1 MFEKFKKETQPS
13 QENKD
18 KKEAAQAVLESAESI
33 LAQEKQ
39 AARDLK
45 WWGIATTIGSVGMSM
60 VMLEAAAVS
69 ASGGNPS
76 HLLMNNIPLAVF
88 TALDIAGL
96 AYSEKR
102 LNSLR
107 AKKEGLGKKEE
118 KKEESRD
125 KI

>member
-13 QENKD
+13 QENKN

-45 WWGIATTIGSVGMSM
+45 WWSFAATIGSVGMSM
-60 VMLEAAAVS
+60 VMLEAGAIS
-69 ASGGNPS
+69 ASGGDVS
-76 HLLMNNIPLAVF
+76 QLLMNNIPLAVF
-88 TALDIAGL
+88 TALDIAGV

-107 AKKEGLGKKEE
+107 AKREELEKKEE
-118 KKEESRD
+118 KEGEPRD